1 MKNKYSLFFLCY
13 ILLLTSCFKQ
23 AAEVPYSHKI
33 TAYNNPKGIVTE
45 NDVQEG
51 LKLKK
56 SIPEGTGYVADFTV
70 SVFKFGYFADNVK
83 NGNPIYANEDCF
95 EKYIA
100 TNDFVKFKKVE
111 FFNDQI
117 GLNAFNVKLG
127 TNENVKM
134 KKSDYFVTNFQSG
147 GTFYSDVKQAHYIT
161 DLGVVGTNLRIN
173 YTKVYKDA
181 KYLTSVYFLDEFPQ
195 QERVISLEVP
205 SYLNIEI
212 VEKNFEGYSIEKN
225 NQKYFVEDEQFK
237 QYVSKEKAADKTRF
251 ITYAIKNTQAI
262 KSENNQPGYSYN
274 VPHLVILVKSFDEN
288 LAKSYSKAPPK
299 EDKIILD
306 ERAKSEKAAKTLRDL
321 KNAKLTQEANEQKA
335 KATKDKKVA
344 PTKNQPIKTNKL
356 ADKKDTKK
364 PEVKPPV
371 ALIGNLNDLYTH
383 YAQIVSKVDND
394 STVFLEKLKSI
405 VANKKTDMDIIE
417 AVFYWVQDNIRYVAF
432 EDGLAAFK
440 PENCQ
445 NVYAQRYGDCK
456 GMANLLKCMLT
467 SLGYDARLTWIGT
480 KHLNYSYSIP
490 SILVDNHMICTVLL
504 NGKKYYLDA
513 TESFIGIDDYADRIQ
528 GRQAMV
534 QDGAKYFIDT
544 IPNFSADRNL
554 YLRKAVFS
562 LNDNIYEGSVNEVIK
577 GENKTNILRA
587 YANTRLDKRNT
598 VIQDFLDPDDV
609 DIDVSNISSSD
620 LSVRKGNVLL
630 SYDLVV
636 NNHLITVDDM
646 MMLKPDYKREFY
658 NAKADSG
665 RYFDLQFNHKL
676 NYVNEYK
683 FEVPEGY
690 NVMYFPENLIINN
703 KEFAIELTYEL
714 RGNYIVYKKSISL
727 KNGRITKA
735 NFKQWNNAIDRLRN
749 NYNQYIKLK
758 RK

>member
-1 MKNKYSLFFLCY
+1 MKKKYFLSILFLFFITSCVRRSYILVPHGQLINKYSSS
-13 ILLLTSCFKQ
+13 I
-23 AAEVPYSHKI
+23 
-33 TAYNNPKGIVTE
+33 GIVSP
-45 NDVQEG
+45 NDVEEG
-51 LKLKK
+51 IKLK
-56 SIPEGTGYVADFTV
+56 SIYPENTDYVADFNV
-70 SVFKFGYFADNVK
+70 SVFKFGYFADNAK
-83 NGNPIYANEDCF
+83 NGNPIYVNEDCF

-100 TNDFVKFKKVE
+100 TDDFVKFRKLE
-111 FFNDQI
+111 FFNDQV

-147 GTFYSDVKQAHYIT
+147 GIFYSDVKQAHYLT

-173 YTKVYKDA
+173 YTKIYKDA

-195 QERVISLEVP
+195 KERVISFEVP

-212 VEKNFEGYSIEKN
+212 IEKNFEGYSIEKN
-225 NQKYFVEDEQFK
+225 NQKYIVEDEQFK
-237 QYVSKEKAADKTRF
+237 QYVNKEKAADKTRF
-251 ITYAIKNTQAI
+251 ITYTIRNTKAL
-262 KSENNQPGYSYN
+262 KPEDNQPGYSYN

-288 LAKSYSKAPPK
+288 IAKNYNKTPPK

-306 ERAKSEKAAKTLRDL
+306 ERAKAEKAAKTLRDA
-321 KNAKLTQEANEQKA
+321 KNAKLAQEVSDQKA
-335 KATKDKKVA
+335 KAAKEKKA
-344 PTKNQPIKTNKL
+344 TPTKNQPIKSNKL
-356 ADKKDTKK
+356 ADKKDSKK

-371 ALIGNLNDLYTH
+371 ALIGNLNDLYAH
-383 YAQIVSKVDND
+383 YSQIVSKVDND

-405 VANKKTDMDIIE
+405 VATKKTDIDIIE

-432 EDGLAAFK
+432 EDGIAAFK

-445 NVYAQRYGDCK
+445 NVYTQRYGDCK

-480 KHLNYSYSIP
+480 KHLNYNYAIP
-490 SILVDNHMICTVLL
+490 SIMVDNHMICTVLL

-554 YLRKAVFS
+554 YLRKGVFS
-562 LNDNIYEGSVNEVIK
+562 LNDNIFDGSVNEVIK

-598 VIQDFLDPDDV
+598 VVQDFLDPDDV
-609 DIDVSNISSSD
+609 DIDVSNISTSD

-665 RYFDLQFNHKL
+665 RYFDLQFDHKL

-703 KEFAIELTYEL
+703 KEFLIELTYEL
-714 RGNYIVYKKSISL
+714 RGNYIVYKKSILL

-735 NFKQWNNAIDRLRN
+735 NFKQWNNAIDKLRN